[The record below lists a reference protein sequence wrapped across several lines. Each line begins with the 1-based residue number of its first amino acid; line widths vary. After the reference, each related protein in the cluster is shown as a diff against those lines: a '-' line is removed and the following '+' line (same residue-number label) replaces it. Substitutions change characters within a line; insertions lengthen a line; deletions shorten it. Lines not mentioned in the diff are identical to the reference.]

1 MNTNPNTV
9 TMNTTTVDGNAGQ
22 SIISDM
28 TQQDQQTAPANPQF
42 NQAPPA
48 GQQTDPNQG
57 QPNQSNQQAQQTI
70 PAPQTQTDAQNTLKG
85 VGLDIT
91 EFETEFISQGQ
102 LSEASYK
109 KLTDAGIPKAMVDSY
124 IKGQEALAQ
133 QIIDNTYAIA
143 GGEQNYN
150 KMTEWARKSLT
161 PDEIRYFD
169 HVMSSGN
176 RESITF
182 AVTGLVSRWRA
193 AEGFAPN
200 LVQGRAP
207 AVPQRVLGF
216 QSIDEMKQA
225 MRDPRYGRDSAYTRS
240 VEEKMSRSD
249 LFG

>member
-1 MNTNPNTV
+1 MNTNPNTTEV
-9 TMNTTTVDGNAGQ
+9 NSTNVDVNAGR

-28 TQQDQQTAPANPQF
+28 SNQPNPQQTPQA
-42 NQAPPA
+42 QP
-48 GQQTDPNQG
+48 G
-57 QPNQSNQQAQQTI
+57 QPNQQGQQTSDVQI
-70 PAPQTQTDAQNTLKG
+70 PVPQTQADAQNTLKG

-102 LSEASYK
+102 LSEASYQ
-109 KLTDAGIPKAMVDSY
+109 KLMGAGIPKAMVDSY

-133 QIIDNTYAIA
+133 QVIDSTYAIA